1 MANKWL
7 RWQSYS
13 ADQVREVGYPRQRL
27 TDNELEGDGS
37 KKQNERE
44 LQSTLRY
51 RQVDRESGERQT
63 ADKQLR
69 KQYANVNV
77 NRGFI

>member
-1 MANKWL
+1 
-7 RWQSYS
+7 
-13 ADQVREVGYPRQRL
+13 L